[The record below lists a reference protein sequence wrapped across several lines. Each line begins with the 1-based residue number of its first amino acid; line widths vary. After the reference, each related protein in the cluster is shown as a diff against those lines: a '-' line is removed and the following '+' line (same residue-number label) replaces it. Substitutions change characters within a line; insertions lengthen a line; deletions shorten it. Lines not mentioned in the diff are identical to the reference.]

1 MAICVVLVAVRLG
14 RGPAML
20 AAVLSVAAFDFFFV
34 APRFS
39 FAVSDVQ
46 YLVTFAVMLG
56 VGMLIGQL
64 TANLRFAAGVSAS
77 RERRAHAL
85 FELTRDLSAAL
96 QTVQVVE
103 LGQKEGKIVA
113 TFDLGDEI
121 LASPAVADGAI
132 YLRSN
137 SRLHKLAR

>member
-1 MAICVVLVAVRLG
+1 M
-14 RGPAML
+14 
-20 AAVLSVAAFDFFFV
+20 
-34 APRFS
+34 
-39 FAVSDVQ
+39 
-46 YLVTFAVMLG
+46 
-56 VGMLIGQL
+56 
-64 TANLRFAAGVSAS
+64 NEAG
-77 RERRAHAL
+77 L
-85 FELTRDLSAAL
+85 
-96 QTVQVVE
+96 VQVVE